1 MPPLAGLMFF
11 CSRYRSVT
19 VLDSQYAR
27 HVLLSCCFSI
37 CAQHVPASVFVRQ
50 CTINTAAAAE
60 APMARPTPAAR

>member
-11 CSRYRSVT
+11 WSRYSSVT

-37 CAQHVPASVFVRQ
+37 CARACGCSQ
-50 CTINTAAAAE
+50 
-60 APMARPTPAAR
+60 